1 VGVIYD
7 LKGGK
12 TSLEGLRE
20 KEINCYLG
28 PNFKNLIKMKRRN
41 FYTIFM
47 LVAAAA
53 LIIPALNSCK
63 APGKNI
69 GLQLYSIRD
78 SIGRDV
84 PAALEKV
91 SKMGYMFVEPA
102 GYSDGK
108 FYGMEPAAFKALCE
122 ANGLK
127 ILSSHSGQELPDSAG
142 REATMAWWDVCI
154 GAHAT
159 VGTTY
164 LVQPSMGRNA
174 YTSLDTLKLYCDYFN
189 AIGEKCKAKGIRF
202 GYHNHDKEFST
213 TIDGQT
219 VIDFMLANTD
229 PSKVIFEM
237 DLYWTVVGG
246 ANPVDYF
253 NKYPGRFELWHI
265 KDKEELG
272 ASGMMDF
279 KAIWENSAKSGLQ
292 YGIVE
297 VEEYNFD
304 QYTSCQK
311 SLDFLNEAEF
321 VVMPK

>member
-1 VGVIYD
+1 
-7 LKGGK
+7 
-12 TSLEGLRE
+12 
-20 KEINCYLG
+20 
-28 PNFKNLIKMKRRN
+28 MKKRS
-41 FYTIFM
+41 FYTIIM
-47 LVAAAA
+47 LVAAAG
-53 LIIPALNSCK
+53 LIIPACNSCK

-84 PAALEKV
+84 PAAIAKV
-91 SKMGYMFVEPA
+91 SKMGYTFVEPA

-108 FYGMEPAAFKALCE
+108 IYDMEPAAFKALCE
-122 ANGLK
+122 SNGLK
-127 ILSSHSGQELPDSAG
+127 IISSHSGQALPDSAG
-142 REATMAWWDVCI
+142 MAATMAWWDACI
-154 GAHAT
+154 EAHSAA
-159 VGTTY
+159 GTQY
-164 LVQPSMGRNA
+164 LVQPFMGESA
-174 YTSLDTLKLYCDYFN
+174 YRSLDTLKLYCDYFN

-202 GYHNHDKEFST
+202 GYHNHDKELST
-213 TIDGQT
+213 KLDGQT
-219 VIDFMLANTD
+219 VYDFMLENTD

-279 KAIWENSAKSGLQ
+279 KACWENAAKSGLQ

-304 QYTSCQK
+304 QFTSCAK
-311 SLDFLNEAEF
+311 SLDFLNEAAF